1 MIAAATAREQGRLE
15 VFVNIS
21 QMTVSQRTLT
31 DLTGSPQHL
40 LHLLAELV
48 LNWSGLPVVHVRP
61 TVFLE
66 NPFFLDFAAEWS
78 TLRLT
83 SVEIFRVDAGL
94 RTPSVPSAD
103 LEFRVWRRGWVL
115 ARI

>member
-21 QMTVSQRTLT
+21 QMTVSQMTLT

-66 NPFFLDFAAEWS
+66 NPFFLDFA
-78 TLRLT
+78 
-83 SVEIFRVDAGL
+83 RVANPAPHLG
-94 RTPSVPSAD
+94 RD
-103 LEFRVWRRGWVL
+103 LQGGCWP
-115 ARI
+115 